1 MPTHYDYYSGIFD
14 SLFSFITESA
24 FLLSKGLLCLYDK
37 QNNTW
42 LLVDMEFLFSCLAR
56 HLTRSLRSLLRYRV
70 KHSKRNSISTRA
82 QGYYARMVNSL
93 HGVHHHM
100 TVAISLRLK
109 VPVELNCEVSNLL
122 RYFSRSISIEIDL
135 LEVIMK
141 IKHLKYQSFR
151 KTMCI

>member
-42 LLVDMEFLFSCLAR
+42 LLVDMEFLFLCSAR

-70 KHSKRNSISTRA
+70 K
-82 QGYYARMVNSL
+82 
-93 HGVHHHM
+93 HHHM

-109 VPVELNCEVSNLL
+109 VPVELNCEVSKLL

-141 IKHLKYQSFR
+141 IKHLEYQSFR